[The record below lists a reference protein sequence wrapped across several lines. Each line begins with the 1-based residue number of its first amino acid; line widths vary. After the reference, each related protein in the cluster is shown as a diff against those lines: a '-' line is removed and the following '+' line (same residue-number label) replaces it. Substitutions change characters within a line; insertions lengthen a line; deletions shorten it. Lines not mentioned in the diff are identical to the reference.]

1 MAEEK
6 GVDSDSLPT
15 PPSVVPQED
24 QAESPTEDKTLPPLK
39 TQNKLSVEEILKN
52 IKQQVLLLLDK
63 PLFVDLYKRRP
74 ATFRKFVKCNDLDI
88 DDLEHSLQEF
98 NCPIINE
105 ERTQVNKN
113 GRNVQKILSS
123 NGALSVSVYRKTL

>member
-6 GVDSDSLPT
+6 GADSDSLPT
-15 PPSVVPQED
+15 LPSVVPQED
-24 QAESPTEDKTLPPLK
+24 QVESPTEDKTLPPLK

-88 DDLEHSLQEF
+88 DDLEHSLLAG
-98 NCPIINE
+98 
-105 ERTQVNKN
+105 V
-113 GRNVQKILSS
+113 
-123 NGALSVSVYRKTL
+123 

>member
-6 GVDSDSLPT
+6 GVDSDSLPV
-15 PPSVVPQED
+15 PPSVVAQED

>member
-6 GVDSDSLPT
+6 GVDSDSLPV
-15 PPSVVPQED
+15 PPSVVAQED

-63 PLFVDLYKRRP
+63 PLFVDLYERRP
-74 ATFRKFVKCNDLDI
+74 ATFRKFVKCKDLDI

-105 ERTQVNKN
+105 ERTQINKN
-113 GRNVQKILSS
+113 GWDI
-123 NGALSVSVYRKTL
+123 

>member
-105 ERTQVNKN
+105 ERTEVNKN

>member
-15 PPSVVPQED
+15 PPSVFPQED